1 MEQHATPP
9 RAPLSVLARRLRNLM
24 FIALGLLVLL
34 NVFIYPHDPH
44 FGLDRLPG
52 FWSLFGLAG
61 AVILARSA
69 KGLAHT
75 VLGKD
80 ENFYEKKAEEEGS
93 EGSRGQVKTIKT
105 IGLNPGTLEA
115 WKP

>member
-1 MEQHATPP
+1 MSA
-9 RAPLSVLARRLRNLM
+9 SARRLRNL
-24 FIALGLLVLL
+24 FFVVLGLLVLL

-44 FGLDRLPG
+44 FGLDRIPG

-61 AVILARSA
+61 AVILARGA

-80 ENFYEKKAEEEGS
+80 ENFYEKGS
-93 EGSRGQVKTIKT
+93 EDSRGQGAK
-105 IGLNPGTLEA
+105 
-115 WKP
+115 

>member
-1 MEQHATPP
+1 MSA
-9 RAPLSVLARRLRNLM
+9 SARRLRNL
-24 FIALGLLVLL
+24 FFVVLGLLVLL

-44 FGLDRLPG
+44 FGLDRIPG

-61 AVILARSA
+61 AVILARGA

-80 ENFYEKKAEEEGS
+80 ENFYERGS
-93 EGSRGQVKTIKT
+93 EDSRGQGAK
-105 IGLNPGTLEA
+105 
-115 WKP
+115 